1 MYTLCCCHVKR
12 HTVHSAV
19 VHVAAVHT
27 VLLYTLLLYTRS
39 ITKLP
44 VRSIIELPF
53 NHLRTFNGSTLRGL
67 YFPLDV
73 ELVVPLCKPAQT
85 SGRSPGRFRVR
96 VMPTWD
102 RDFTQPGYVD
112 ALAVHII
119 IIVMI
124 RSTFVIAIYCYS
136 GAHDLV
142 QPRLLGR
149 SSWTAHRRSGA
160 IVSGC
165 APYNSW

>member
-1 MYTLCCCHVKR
+1 MSSVTLYTL
-12 HTVHSAV
+12 
-19 VHVAAVHT
+19 
-27 VLLYTLLLYTRS
+27 LLYTLLLYTLCCCTLCCCTLDQSQSYRS
-39 ITKLP
+39 GH
-44 VRSIIELPF
+44 ELPF

-67 YFPLDV
+67 YFPLEL